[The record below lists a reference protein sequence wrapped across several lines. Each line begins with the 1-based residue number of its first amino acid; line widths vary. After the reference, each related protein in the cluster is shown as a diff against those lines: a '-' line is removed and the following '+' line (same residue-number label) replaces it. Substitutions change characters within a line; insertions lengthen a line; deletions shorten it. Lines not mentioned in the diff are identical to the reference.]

1 MSATVFVCKASDIAA
16 GTVKKVELEHG
27 AVAIFNIEGS
37 YYVTDDRCTHGLSS
51 LSEGVLDGDVIEC
64 SLHYGGFHVP
74 TGEAVLPPC
83 SVALRTY
90 RVEQQG
96 EDIFI
101 SLD

>member
-1 MSATVFVCKASDIAA
+1 MSAAVFLCRTSEVAVGAA
-16 GTVKKVELEHG
+16 KKIELDHG

-37 YYVTDDRCTHGLSS
+37 FYVTDDRCTHGLSS
-51 LSEGVLDGDVIEC
+51 LSEGTLDGDVIEC

-90 RVEQQG
+90 PVDIRG
-96 EDIFI
+96 EDIYI